1 MFQRARRR
9 LTLLYIG
16 LFAIVLG
23 SFSLVFYFAFRAV
36 LGPAFDVAPDLSSE
50 QAAGLAYRV
59 ALERVGIALVAAN
72 VATIVLI
79 GALAWA
85 LAGRT
90 LRPIRDAHL
99 RQRQFVADASHEMR
113 TPLAAI
119 RATAES
125 GLEETMSNEDL
136 RDGMTQIVASAE
148 RLTRITNDLL
158 LLARTDDRMLEPAAE
173 PFDLSVAVAE
183 SIATFQV
190 AHPDAGTIRASLVPD
205 LRVRGEPDGCDRILT
220 NLLDNALRYGGSS
233 PQIAVSV
240 TALDREGMVEVSD
253 RGPGIVTADLERIFE
268 PFHRVRS
275 DAGSPAGNGLGLTI
289 ARSLAERSG
298 GRLTVTSQVGVGST
312 FRLTIPRAR

>member
-23 SFSLVFYFAFRAV
+23 SFSVVFYLAFQTV

-50 QAAGLAYRV
+50 EAAGLAYRV
-59 ALERVGIALVAAN
+59 ALERVGIALVMTN
-72 VATIVLI
+72 VATIALI
-79 GALAWA
+79 GAAAWV

-90 LRPIRDAHL
+90 LRPIRDAHV
-99 RQRQFVADASHEMR
+99 RQRRFVADASHEMR

-125 GLEETMSNEDL
+125 GLETPMSKEDL
-136 RDGMTQIVASAE
+136 RTGMTEIVSSAE

-190 AHPDAGTIRASLVPD
+190 AHPDVGQLRVNLVPD

-220 NLLDNALRYGGSS
+220 NLLDNALRYGGPSAR
-233 PQIAVSV
+233 IAVTV
-240 TALDREGMVEVSD
+240 TALDREGVVEVSD
-253 RGPGIVTADLERIFE
+253 RGPGIAAVDLERIFE

-275 DAGSPAGNGLGLTI
+275 DAGSPAGSGLGLTI

-298 GRLTVTSQVGVGST
+298 GHLTVTSQVGVGST
-312 FRLTIPRAR
+312 FRLTIPRAH